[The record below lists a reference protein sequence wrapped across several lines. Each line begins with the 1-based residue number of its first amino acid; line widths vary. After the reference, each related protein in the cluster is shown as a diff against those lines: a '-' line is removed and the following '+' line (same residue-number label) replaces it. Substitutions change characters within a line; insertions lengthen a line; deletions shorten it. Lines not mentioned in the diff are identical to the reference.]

1 MGIFEPNVNLEK
13 EQKMLEKYDPY
24 AGLTAAVKVSNQNV
38 IIRKTQF
45 RLAQKGVVIFQ
56 GNMDDSDMRI
66 PWNEIK
72 NCGWNDIL
80 VDAATAT
87 APGLVINLKNNV
99 SVLVRF
105 HAKFGIGRFNM
116 IHLIRGIPRII
127 ESNMINEENLDG

>member
-1 MGIFEPNVNLEK
+1 MGIFEPSVNLEK
-13 EQKMLEKYDPY
+13 EQKMLAKYNPY
-24 AGLTAAVKVSNQNV
+24 DGLTAAVKVTNQNV

-72 NCGWNDIL
+72 NCGWNDIV
-80 VDAATAT
+80 VDAAT
-87 APGLVINLKNNV
+87 APGLVLNLKNNV

-105 HAKFGIGRFNM
+105 HAKFGTGRFNI
-116 IHLIRGIPRII
+116 IHLIRGVTRII
-127 ESNMINEENLDG
+127 ESYMNYLD

>member
-1 MGIFEPNVNLEK
+1 MGLFEPSVNLEK

-24 AGLTAAVKVSNQNV
+24 AGLTAAVKISNQNV

-45 RLAQKGVVIFQ
+45 RLAQNGVVIFQ

-66 PWNEIK
+66 PWDEIK
-72 NCGWNDIL
+72 NCGWNDIV
-80 VDAATAT
+80 VDAAT

-105 HAKFGIGRFNM
+105 HARFGIGRFNM
-116 IHLIRGIPRII
+116 IHLIRGVTRII
-127 ESNMINEENLDG
+127 ESNMGNEENLDG

>member
-1 MGIFEPNVNLEK
+1 MGIFEPSVNLEK
-13 EQKMLEKYDPY
+13 EQKMLAKYNPY
-24 AGLTAAVKVSNQNV
+24 DGLTAAVKVTNQNV

-72 NCGWNDIL
+72 NCGWNDIV
-80 VDAATAT
+80 VDAAT

-105 HAKFGIGRFNM
+105 HARFGIGRFNM
-116 IHLIRGIPRII
+116 IHLIRGVTRII
-127 ESNMINEENLDG
+127 ESNMGNEENLDD

>member
-1 MGIFEPNVNLEK
+1 MGLFEPSVNLEK

-24 AGLTAAVKVSNQNV
+24 AGLTAAVKISNQNV

-45 RLAQKGVVIFQ
+45 RLAQNGVVIFQ

-66 PWNEIK
+66 PWDEIK
-72 NCGWNDIL
+72 NCGWNDIV
-80 VDAATAT
+80 VDAAT

-105 HAKFGIGRFNM
+105 HARFGIGRFNM
-116 IHLIRGIPRII
+116 IHLIRGVTRII
-127 ESNMINEENLDG
+127 ESNMGNVEYSDG

>member
-1 MGIFEPNVNLEK
+1 MGLFDPSVNFEK

-72 NCGWNDIL
+72 NCGWNDIV
-80 VDAATAT
+80 VDAAT

-116 IHLIRGIPRII
+116 IHLIRGVTRII
-127 ESNMINEENLDG
+127 ESNISNEDNLDG

>member
-1 MGIFEPNVNLEK
+1 MGIFDPSVNLEK

-24 AGLTAAVKVSNQNV
+24 AGLTAAVKISNQNV

-45 RLAQKGVVIFQ
+45 RLAQNGVVIFQ

-66 PWNEIK
+66 PWDEIK
-72 NCGWNDIL
+72 NCGWNDIV
-80 VDAATAT
+80 VDAAT

-105 HAKFGIGRFNM
+105 HARFGIGRFNM
-116 IHLIRGIPRII
+116 IHLIRGVTRII
-127 ESNMINEENLDG
+127 ESNMGNEENLDD

>member
-99 SVLVRF
+99 
-105 HAKFGIGRFNM
+105 
-116 IHLIRGIPRII
+116 
-127 ESNMINEENLDG
+127 

>member
-1 MGIFEPNVNLEK
+1 MGLFEPSVNLEK

-24 AGLTAAVKVSNQNV
+24 AGLTAAVKISNQNV

-72 NCGWNDIL
+72 NCGWNDIV
-80 VDAATAT
+80 VDAAT

-116 IHLIRGIPRII
+116 IHLIRGVTRII
-127 ESNMINEENLDG
+127 ESNMGNDK

>member
-1 MGIFEPNVNLEK
+1 MGIFDSSVNLEK

-72 NCGWNDIL
+72 NCGWNDIV
-80 VDAATAT
+80 VDAAT

-105 HAKFGIGRFNM
+105 HARFGIGRFNM
-116 IHLIRGIPRII
+116 IHLIRGVTRII
-127 ESNMINEENLDG
+127 ESNMGNEENLDD

>member
-1 MGIFEPNVNLEK
+1 MSL
-13 EQKMLEKYDPY
+13 
-24 AGLTAAVKVSNQNV
+24 
-38 IIRKTQF
+38 
-45 RLAQKGVVIFQ
+45 
-56 GNMDDSDMRI
+56 SDMRI

-72 NCGWNDIL
+72 NCGWNDIV
-80 VDAATAT
+80 VDAAT

-116 IHLIRGIPRII
+116 IHLIRGVTRII